1 MISLNL
7 LLIIKNI
14 KKIAKIFPVKKI
26 QVFNDEIV
34 IFIENL
40 MLLDF
45 LTFLKYHL
53 LCQYNVLVSIS
64 SVDYI
69 KKKKRFELV
78 YDLLSIRYNNRI
90 RIKISVNQLQIVESC
105 EKLYFSAG
113 WFENEIFDMFGIFFF
128 NHNNLRRILT
138 DYGFEGHP
146 LRKDFPLTGFV
157 EPHYDD
163 LQQKVVYGPVNLP
176 QEYRNFDTL
185 SPWAGMTQARP
196 VLPGDEK
203 ATVHE
208 S

>member
-1 MISLNL
+1 MISFNL

-14 KKIAKIFPVKKI
+14 KKITKIFPVKKI

-138 DYGFEGHP
+138 DYGFEGYP
-146 LRKDFPLTGFV
+146 LRKDFPLSGFV
-157 EPHYDD
+157 ELRYDD
-163 LQQKVVYGPVNLP
+163 SQKRIVTDFIQFS
-176 QEYRNFDTL
+176 QEYRKFEFLN
-185 SPWAGMTQARP
+185 PW
-196 VLPGDEK
+196 K
-203 ATVHE
+203 
-208 S
+208 